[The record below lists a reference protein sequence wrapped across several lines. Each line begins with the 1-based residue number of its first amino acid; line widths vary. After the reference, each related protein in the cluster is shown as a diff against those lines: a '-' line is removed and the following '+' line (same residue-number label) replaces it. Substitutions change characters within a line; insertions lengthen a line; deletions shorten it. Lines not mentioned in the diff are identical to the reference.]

1 MKIVEKSIFKNVMM
15 TKLELITENYPDI
28 EFLSADGFEEAIIG
42 ICDEKLVY
50 SISQC
55 IDILMN
61 DNDMSI
67 EDALDY
73 FYFNVEGAYVGE
85 KTPIWVNDMVF
96 NE

>member
-1 MKIVEKSIFKNVMM
+1 M
-15 TKLELITENYPDI
+15 TKLELISENYPDM
-28 EFLSADGFEEAIIG
+28 EFLSADGFEDAIIG
-42 ICDEKLVY
+42 INGEKLVY
-50 SISQC
+50 SINKC
-55 IDILMN
+55 IDILIN

-85 KTPIWVNDMVF
+85 KTPIWVNDMAF